1 MFEKLLE
8 RSIVEVVRAERS
20 DATRDDN
27 LEQVNNW
34 VFSINKLP
42 NEKNGG
48 KPRGESDIVQV
59 VNRRQESDE
68 MEIYELQDGPFK
80 ESVFS

>member
-34 VFSINKLP
+34 IFSINKLP